1 MAELAVPIPMTPR
14 VFYSDTALSQNKAK
28 MDSIGKTFYKEI
40 KQAEVGWKFTL
51 SQRAFKARKQYVAA
65 GGTYES
71 DGIPLHLGGCMR
83 PANQPLWDEC
93 FKATGATAL
102 LT

>member
-40 KQAEVGWKFTL
+40 KQAETLTKVPGSLILSLIFKKILCINITFVILFKFL
-51 SQRAFKARKQYVAA
+51 
-65 GGTYES
+65 
-71 DGIPLHLGGCMR
+71 
-83 PANQPLWDEC
+83 
-93 FKATGATAL
+93 
-102 LT
+102 